1 MRYYCHHLV
10 DKRIKEQRSSQ
21 SLSVCAVLSVTQN
34 HTRVQAVWY
43 LNTIP
48 FKLRCLWR
56 FPSMKTT
63 PNDVEHI
70 HFLFKKD
77 GKTFFSPT
85 WWCISIRWLCWGN
98 ILVRDSGGF
107 GGLNIT
113 WLPQAHM
120 FGFLTPNWQCCLGRS
135 WQDGALQREGG
146 HQEWAFAFGDWDPLP
161 VCSLIPNCEHTLTNC
176 PPHYSCQT
184 LPAMLNFIPLTCK
197 PPNTAFLP

>member
-1 MRYYCHHLV
+1 MCVRYFLSHRTTPEFRQCGIWIQFLSNLGV
-10 DKRIKEQRSSQ
+10 SEDSQ
-21 SLSVCAVLSVTQN
+21 AWKQ
-34 HTRVQAVWY
+34 
-43 LNTIP
+43 P
-48 FKLRCLWR
+48 
-56 FPSMKTT
+56 

-113 WLPQAHM
+113 WHPQAHM

-146 HQEWAFAFGDWDPLP
+146 HQEWAFAFGDWAPLP
-161 VCSLIPNCEHTLTNC
+161 VCSLIPNCEHILTNC

-184 LPAMLNFIPLTCK
+184 FLAMLNFIPLNCK